1 MVRFGGL
8 WERLKRSLGVSID
21 ALVSIESQKFGNVY
35 NHIQIVRI
43 NRGIRI
49 PWNGDVYLDALIL
62 LLLPFI
68 FPYGSM
74 D

>member
-1 MVRFGGL
+1 M
-8 WERLKRSLGVSID
+8 
-21 ALVSIESQKFGNVY
+21 
-35 NHIQIVRI
+35 I

-49 PWNGDVYLDALIL
+49 PWNGGVYLDVYHHTFLRIPWNGDVYLDVILL

-68 FPYGSM
+68 LPYGSM

>member
-1 MVRFGGL
+1 
-8 WERLKRSLGVSID
+8 
-21 ALVSIESQKFGNVY
+21 
-35 NHIQIVRI
+35 VRI
-43 NRGIRI
+43 NKGIRI
-49 PWNGDVYLDALIL
+49 PWNGDVYLDDLIL